1 MTYCDD
7 RSCPSDPNP
16 LSQFNLVIG
25 LNEQNNM
32 IHQEESN
39 QEAAAAAFDPTDTKY
54 QVSDDFPPD
63 RESTW
68 PYPPEKSGWVIAH
81 NYLRDSMNQFQE
93 CLISVR
99 DNSSKI
105 NLQEWQ
111 VDCIRELFTL
121 HYDMVEEHH
130 TTEDK
135 VLAPEFLKRFKYP
148 EKLVDDHGGI
158 IEQLDRVSDI
168 VRDLKPGGAD
178 AIAIAS
184 VDKLIAEF
192 ETYSNAMRAHFQEEE
207 AIGLPLS
214 RAYFRP
220 DEFAKIMKRGHS
232 GSKKKS
238 QVLGIGC
245 WVYFHGTD
253 NVRKFMKQ
261 EGIPFFVWYL
271 VYLPGYKQYCR
282 EILPKVS
289 ALIDG
294 VEPLLEKRRS
304 FLCFF

>member
-1 MTYCDD
+1 
-7 RSCPSDPNP
+7 
-16 LSQFNLVIG
+16 
-25 LNEQNNM
+25 M

-135 VLAPEFLKRFKYP
+135 
-148 EKLVDDHGGI
+148 
-158 IEQLDRVSDI
+158 
-168 VRDLKPGGAD
+168 
-178 AIAIAS
+178 
-184 VDKLIAEF
+184 
-192 ETYSNAMRAHFQEEE
+192 
-207 AIGLPLS
+207 
-214 RAYFRP
+214 
-220 DEFAKIMKRGHS
+220 
-232 GSKKKS
+232 
-238 QVLGIGC
+238 
-245 WVYFHGTD
+245 
-253 NVRKFMKQ
+253 
-261 EGIPFFVWYL
+261 
-271 VYLPGYKQYCR
+271 YCR

-304 FLCFF
+304 GEEKDDYDDVVKKMK